1 MKAKLIVLELFEINY
16 AMHSKDI
23 DVSEFLRTGFR
34 LKSHLAQY
42 LALTVEQVDS
52 RLPQGSEDL
61 AMLHPGTF
69 KFEDATS
76 FYEEKVGTRHLF
88 DLAAWHLNS
97 SSYIADTL
105 RLQKQFARGQVLDF
119 GGGIG
124 THALAAAAL
133 AEVDHVWF
141 VDLNPHNRNFVQ
153 TRADLLGLGDSI
165 SVHRDLANIGDIKFD
180 TLVCLDVL
188 EHIANPADQLLAFHE
203 CLSVDSIALMN
214 WFFFKGNNNE
224 YPFHF
229 DDPLMID
236 KFFRTLQSK
245 FLELFHPF
253 LITTRAYKPIS

>member
-1 MKAKLIVLELFEINY
+1 
-16 AMHSKDI
+16 MHSKDI

-61 AMLHPGTF
+61 AMLHPVTF
-69 KFEDATS
+69 KLEDATS

-153 TRADLLGLGDSI
+153 TRAALLGLGDSI
-165 SVHRDLANIGDIKFD
+165 SVHRDLANIGRIKFD